1 MDGRL
6 RYEICYEKYEKRS
19 IEKRNLCLWMEFMP
33 MNRVYIY
40 VYRTPERTRLSVSGV
55 ISR

>member
-33 MNRVYIY
+33 VNRVYAY
-40 VYRTPERTRLSVSGV
+40 E
-55 ISR
+55 